1 MTTDP
6 IIILAVSLSI
16 VTAAL
21 LALAWRLYLL
31 INKVNSIHAL
41 SVDTALS
48 AKEYSRRIRRL
59 ENVAEDRAQPKRFKA
74 AE

>member
-6 IIILAVSLSI
+6 LIILAVSLSI

-21 LALAWRLYLL
+21 LAATWRMYLL
-31 INKVNSIHAL
+31 LDKVNEL
-41 SVDTALS
+41 
-48 AKEYSRRIRRL
+48 SRRLAML
-59 ENVAEDRAQPKRFKA
+59 EFVEETRARPKRFKA